1 MITYPNCKINLGLII
16 KSKRA
21 DGFHDI
27 ETVFYPVFELF
38 DILEIIPSDEF
49 AFSSSGIHVDGK
61 TEDNICVKAYKLIK
75 QDFDIPPV
83 KIHLH
88 KQIPIGAGLGGGSA
102 DGSFTLKM
110 INELF
115 ALKLNESELEFYAS
129 GLGSDTSFFIKN
141 KPVFAYGRGT
151 YFDSDVLI
159 PDLSDYRIVVRN
171 LNIHVST
178 KEAYA
183 GVVPNA
189 KQKSIREIIN
199 QPIDQWRQLLV
210 NQFEESVFKS
220 HKEIEKAKNNLYDDG
235 AIYASMSGS
244 GSSVF
249 GIYKR

>member
-16 KSKRA
+16 KSKRD

-38 DILEIIPSDEF
+38 DILEIIPSNEF
-49 AFSSSGIHVDGK
+49 AFSSSGIHIDGDV
-61 TEDNICVKAYKLIK
+61 EDNICVKAYKLIK

-83 KIHLH
+83 NIHLH

-110 INELF
+110 LNQLF
-115 ALKLNESELEFYAS
+115 ALKLNETELEFYAS
-129 GLGSDTSFFIKN
+129 QLGSDTTFFIKN
-141 KPVFAYGRGT
+141 EPVFAHGRGT
-151 YFDSDVLI
+151 DFDNDVFI
-159 PDLSDYRIVVRN
+159 PNLSDYRIVVKV

-183 GVVPNA
+183 GIVPNA
-189 KQKSIREIIN
+189 EQKSIRDIIN
-199 QPIDQWRQLLV
+199 QPINQWKQLLV

-220 HKEIEKAKNNLYDDG
+220 HKEIEKAKNDLYDSG
-235 AIYASMSGS
+235 AVYAAMSGS